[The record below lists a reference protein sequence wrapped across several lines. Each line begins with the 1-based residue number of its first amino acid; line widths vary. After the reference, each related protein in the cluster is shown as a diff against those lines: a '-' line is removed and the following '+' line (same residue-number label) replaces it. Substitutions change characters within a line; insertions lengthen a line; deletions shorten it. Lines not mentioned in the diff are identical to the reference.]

1 MPGLTR
7 KKSLHI
13 PSKTK
18 RKPIRRTVSDP
29 NQNNHFSS
37 PEHKF
42 SPLLFRPKP
51 QKTRRW
57 FSKRSPNSPYTY
69 EDVFVPNNIK
79 HNENMA
85 IGYKMK
91 QFSKN
96 ESRQIMKNHLDK
108 YIKSHPAATYEEW
121 IIALFPEN
129 RKGTPFPEN
138 RKVTPSGE
146 IKIDNRLYYPTADS
160 VRMWRNKKKQIR
172 KHRLIPDW
180 EFVN

>member
-1 MPGLTR
+1 
-7 KKSLHI
+7 
-13 PSKTK
+13 
-18 RKPIRRTVSDP
+18 
-29 NQNNHFSS
+29 
-37 PEHKF
+37 
-42 SPLLFRPKP
+42 
-51 QKTRRW
+51 
-57 FSKRSPNSPYTY
+57 
-69 EDVFVPNNIK
+69 
-79 HNENMA
+79 MA

-121 IIALFPEN
+121 IIAL
-129 RKGTPFPEN
+129 FPEN

>member
-1 MPGLTR
+1 MQGLTR
-7 KKSLHI
+7 KKSVRI

-18 RKPIRRTVSDP
+18 RKPIRRTLSDP

-37 PEHKF
+37 PEHTF

-129 RKGTPFPEN
+129 RK
-138 RKVTPSGE
+138 VTPSGE

-160 VRMWRNKKKQIR
+160 MRMWRNKKKQIR
-172 KHRLIPDW
+172 KQRLIPDW

>member
-7 KKSLHI
+7 KKSLPI

-29 NQNNHFSS
+29 NQTNHFSS

-69 EDVFVPNNIK
+69 EDVFVPNNMK
-79 HNENMA
+79 HNENRA

-129 RKGTPFPEN
+129 RK
-138 RKVTPSGE
+138 VTPSGE

-160 VRMWRNKKKQIR
+160 VLMWRNKKKQIK
-172 KHRLIPDW
+172 KHMLSSEW
-180 EFVN
+180 VFVN